1 MKLTQTII
9 NQFNVKNYVLIKFQE
24 NSILNLNKRFI
35 YVNNL
40 ASPMNFLKNVFIKV
54 LKLYNSM
61 LDFNAGIQT
70 QLYADQ
76 QSSQDLFFWLAWSRC
91 HKHKHNLL
99 TLPLIISVT

>member
-1 MKLTQTII
+1 M
-9 NQFNVKNYVLIKFQE
+9 
-24 NSILNLNKRFI
+24 S
-35 YVNNL
+35 
-40 ASPMNFLKNVFIKV
+40 FLKNVFIKV

-99 TLPLIISVT
+99 TLPLIISVTWKVKITNSQSGIQCAAACLFSNNLSLNLTDVYA